1 MEKQDYINRINQAI
15 QSRTPYSMLLAEMI
29 SNLDQTQTTYFFDVV
44 APYYMDGPGKS
55 PYETEFKDMEYM
67 ARAVAHNKDVS
78 SILGIDYRQIGSK
91 IAHLPD
97 IGQTQA
103 VEQNHMQ
110 QQTQHNRSR
119 EQQIHDMYQLVD
131 KYVMQQTESP
141 EKRKGISNQSFC
153 QSGNVEKNK
162 IPIQGWKFHI
172 SANNLDDYER
182 LLKVALPEFQRAGI
196 AFKVVRPDVFEQQMQ
211 SAQAGKAITVY
222 PTPDFDIKRFS
233 PELRSVLFEEGICP
247 QGDAQIAGRICARY
261 GQFRRAPGLIAH
273 DGTFQQ
279 DLRGV
284 AVKPDFV
291 QENSPQEILN
301 FYADSGRRYQETG
314 DAKTYIQEL
323 ATLTA
328 GNGRDNPWITVV
340 VEKSMQGLVNSMIEK
355 SGRNPGSFAFRV
367 GDETYTLIKADESAR
382 ILNAFTNA
390 GIRYERPEWDERYNV
405 YAFEN
410 PDVASQVA
418 DVMQQSCNAAGMPS
432 VECVDIPGYGT
443 GIMVDTTLNAKFM
456 DICRDNQLAIA
467 DIGLNLPKQEIGE
480 MGITFSGDDK
490 EVKIGEEF
498 SFG

>member
-1 MEKQDYINRINQAI
+1 MEKQDYINRINQAVREGDPYAVFLANVM
-15 QSRTPYSMLLAEMI
+15 QSF
-29 SNLDQTQTTYFFDVV
+29 NQTQTDYFLDVV
-44 APYYMDGPGKS
+44 AKYYMDGPGKT
-55 PYETEFKDMEYM
+55 PYGESFKDMEYM
-67 ARAVAHNKDVS
+67 ARAVAQNKDVS
-78 SILGIDYRQIGSK
+78 SILGTDYRQISSYVNYLPEIKKVEPAIQENHRRPEIPRSINQK
-91 IAHLPD
+91 I
-97 IGQTQA
+97 Q
-103 VEQNHMQ
+103 
-110 QQTQHNRSR
+110 
-119 EQQIHDMYQLVD
+119 DMYQMINT
-131 KYVMQQTESP
+131 YVMHP
-141 EKRKGISNQSFC
+141 ANGKDGISNSTFC
-153 QSGNVEKNK
+153 QSGSVEKTK

-172 SANNLDDYER
+172 SANSLDDYER
-182 LLKVALPEFQRAGI
+182 LLNAVLPEFQKHNI
-196 AFKVVRPDVFEQQMQ
+196 AFKVVRPDVFDQLMQ
-211 SAQAGKAITVY
+211 STQAGKAITVY
-222 PTPDFDIKRFS
+222 PTPDFDINRFS

-261 GQFRRAPGLIAH
+261 GQFRRAPGLITH
-273 DGTFQQ
+273 SGTFQQ

-382 ILNAFTNA
+382 ILNALTNA

-418 DVMQQSCNAAGMPS
+418 DVMQQNCNAAGMPS